1 MKPSSNG
8 YMLKILLCK
17 VQRTL
22 HKRVREFAVRLFLL
36 VMSKATFI
44 NYQQHD
50 VPNMH
55 ETRTTIDMSKWSGKG
70 HEVSTLQKE
79 LQAPKQ
85 YQA

>member
-1 MKPSSNG
+1 MKPNSNG
-8 YMLKILLCK
+8 RMLKTLLYK

-36 VMSKATFI
+36 VMSKATFVKS
-44 NYQQHD
+44 QQHN

-55 ETRTTIDMSKWSGKG
+55 GTRTAIDMPKWTGKG
-70 HEVSTLQKE
+70 HEFSALQKE

-85 YQA
+85 

>member
-1 MKPSSNG
+1 MKPNSNG
-8 YMLKILLCK
+8 HMLKTLLYK

-36 VMSKATFI
+36 VMSKATFVKS
-44 NYQQHD
+44 QQRD

-55 ETRTTIDMSKWSGKG
+55 GTRITIDMPKWTAKG
-70 HEVSTLQKE
+70 HEFSILQKE

-85 YQA
+85 